1 MILFSSGGKSDPYF
15 EIRKGHGTV
24 WVKEG
29 TIFVQ
34 KPYSAPLPGT
44 YNGTIN
50 SKSGTGDISLVAR
63 SNIIKNSLDP
73 DWVTVK
79 IPLDRCFRQHAYE
92 LSIAA

>member
-29 TIFVQ
+29 TSFVQ